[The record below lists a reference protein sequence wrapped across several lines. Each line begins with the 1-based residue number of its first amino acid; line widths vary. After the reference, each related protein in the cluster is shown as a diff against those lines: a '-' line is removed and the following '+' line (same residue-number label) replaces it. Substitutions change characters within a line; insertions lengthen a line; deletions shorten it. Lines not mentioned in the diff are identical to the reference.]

1 MNASVTETLHEQLTQ
16 KQINLVVIGC
26 TILGIS
32 IGALGLSLGTIQG
45 PILRSVG
52 GESYFSMVTTI
63 SSLAM
68 CLMTP
73 IGGRLID
80 MWGSRK
86 VILYSNILITVSILI
101 MAVSHNLWIFII
113 TRFLMSLGLGAEA
126 SAPFILLR
134 EVSDVKN
141 LPKLMGYLGAGT
153 ALGSFLGSYLA
164 GLFTDMNML
173 WLAIIF
179 PLVFVVIAVPL
190 IDKNLPKIKPDTSIK
205 MDYVGIILLAVAF
218 GGIFMSLNFGPTIG
232 WGDWKILAGFAI
244 GIVGLIL
251 LWKTQNGPSAL
262 IPKAIFA
269 NKAYSM
275 ILLIA
280 FFSVFYQT
288 ALNVYVPAGVQDLMH
303 ASNAA
308 SGSLQ
313 IPRTI
318 LSVVLPTFCGI
329 WLAKNQ
335 TKNTWVSMA
344 ITGACILLSFSL
356 LVFMGKNMPLWFVIV
371 MVSFTG
377 IADAFRGVTLT
388 PAAQAELKPSDMGI
402 GTSMLGFVITLSN
415 LISSA
420 IYGIAF
426 DTLKNANPGAI
437 GETAGLD
444 TVFLLAAIS
453 GLICLILAVTVYRKM
468 VIRNAAKKAAAAA
481 EAK

>member
-1 MNASVTETLHEQLTQ
+1 MNASVTDNLHEQLTQ
-16 KQINLVVIGC
+16 KQRTLVIIGC

-45 PILRSVG
+45 PLLRSVG
-52 GESYFSMVTTI
+52 GENYFSMVTTI

-86 VILYSNILITVSILI
+86 VIVYSNILIAVSVLI
-101 MAVSHNLWIFII
+101 MAFSHNLYIFII

-134 EVSDVKN
+134 EVSDLKN
-141 LPKLMGYLGAGT
+141 LPKVMGYLGAGT

-164 GLFTDMNML
+164 GLFTDMNIL

-179 PLVFVVIAVPL
+179 PLVFVAVAVPL
-190 IDKNLPKIKPDTSIK
+190 IDMNLPKIKPDTSIK
-205 MDYVGIILLAVAF
+205 MDYTGIILLTVAF
-218 GGIFMSLNFGPTIG
+218 GGIFLSLNFGPTLG
-232 WGDWKILAGFAI
+232 WGDWKILCGFVI
-244 GIVGLIL
+244 GIIGMVA
-251 LWKTQNGPSAL
+251 LWKTQNGPAAL
-262 IPKAIFA
+262 IPKQIFK

-275 ILLIA
+275 ILLIG

-288 ALNVYVPAGVQDLMH
+288 ALNVYVPAGVQDLLH

-335 TKNTWVSMA
+335 TRNTWVSMA
-344 ITGACILLSFSL
+344 LTGFCILLSFSL
-356 LVFMGKNMPLWFVIV
+356 LVFMGPHMPLWFVIV

-377 IADAFRGVTLT
+377 IADAFRAVTLT
-388 PAAQAELKPSDMGI
+388 PAAQAELKPQDMGI

-420 IYGIAF
+420 IFGIAF
-426 DTLKNANPGAI
+426 DTLKNANPGVA

-453 GLICLILAVTVYRKM
+453 GLICLLLAVTVYRKM
-468 VIRNAAKKAAAAA
+468 VIKKAAQAA
-481 EAK
+481 ETAK